1 MAYNRWLTPNNPYN
15 CGPSELYH
23 HGVKGMKWGKH
34 IAGKGTVQAGPGGGG
49 GAVEDPELADLAEKY
64 KKGLI
69 SKDAFLKA
77 RNAISVKSIKDK
89 IGLTTREELK
99 YQELHRR
106 AFDEHFYD
114 TRDESTPFGKMA
126 ANERKESN
134 AKISALRDKYGKTPL
149 GKAEGAINKGAN
161 KVKSALRKRKQQ
173 KEANHRQ
180 FAARYYESRRIEKK
194 ERDKIVEELKQSRR
208 SVPRSRKRKI
218 TEGGTG
224 VKIRGSAGRRTK

>member
-1 MAYNRWLTPNNPYN
+1 MAYNRWLTPNNPYD

-34 IAGKGTVQAGPGGGG
+34 LFGKDVNLPQGGGG

-69 SKDAFLKA
+69 SKDTFLKA
-77 RNAISVKSIKDK
+77 RNALSVKNIKDK

-99 YQELHRR
+99 YQENHRR
-106 AFDEHFYD
+106 AFDEIHYR
-114 TRDESTPFGKMA
+114 TRDENTPFGKMA

-180 FAARYYESRRIEKK
+180 FAARYHESRRLEKK

-208 SVPRSRKRKI
+208 SVPRSRKRRI